1 MPINYYRY
9 SHESARLT
17 MRPLVIEDAQHWENF
32 MNSKEATALF
42 PPNLK
47 PPHFTAKDWIDRQ
60 MKRYE
65 NDQLGLLA
73 LIEKKSGTLIG
84 MSGLLKQEVE
94 GKVEIEVGYHLLPE
108 FWKSGYAQEAASYF
122 MKFGFRVLKPKSI
135 ISLIHID
142 NIASQKVALA
152 NSLTTD
158 NEIVENHGP
167 AYVYRISFEEWI
179 RTQSPQ

>member
-17 MRPLVIEDAQHWENF
+17 MRPLVIEDAKYWVDF
-32 MNSKEATALF
+32 MNSDEATALF

-47 PPHFTAKDWIDRQ
+47 PPYFTAQDWIARQ

-73 LIEKKSGTLIG
+73 LIEKKSGSLIG
-84 MSGLLKQEVE
+84 MSGLLKQEVD
-94 GKVEIEVGYHLLPE
+94 GKAEIEVGYHLLPE

-122 MKFGFRVLKPKSI
+122 MKFGFRVLKPESI

-142 NIASQKVALA
+142 NIASQNVALA

-158 NEIVENHGP
+158 NEIVENHG
-167 AYVYRISFEEWI
+167 ASYIYRISLKEWLKS
-179 RTQSPQ
+179 QSPQ